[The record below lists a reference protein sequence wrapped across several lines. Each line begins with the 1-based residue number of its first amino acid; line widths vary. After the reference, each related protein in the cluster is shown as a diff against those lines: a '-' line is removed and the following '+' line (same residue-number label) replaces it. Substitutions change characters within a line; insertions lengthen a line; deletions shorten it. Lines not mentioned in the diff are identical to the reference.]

1 VQQLVFSFACQK
13 QTMSQITKQ
22 NYIKKRKKKMNVL
35 SNITGM
41 ISEEKLFDEKTEM
54 REQFIEHVEML
65 DETNSANSAL
75 KEEKNPLATK
85 YLSSRPN
92 INIIKRSNK
101 YDK

>member
-1 VQQLVFSFACQK
+1 
-13 QTMSQITKQ
+13 
-22 NYIKKRKKKMNVL
+22 MNVL

-65 DETNSANSAL
+65 DETNSAL
-75 KEEKNPLATK
+75 EEEKNTLATK

>member
-13 QTMSQITKQ
+13 QTMSQITKR
-22 NYIKKRKKKMNVL
+22 NFIKKRKKKMNVL

-65 DETNSANSAL
+65 DETNSAL
-75 KEEKNPLATK
+75 EEEKNTLATK